1 MEECGGHGAV
11 ALGFGEQSPET
22 VAKFEVQKAELE
34 KEFPQARFVDL
45 KMTAR
50 TLSLLFARARDVKK
64 AV

>member
-1 MEECGGHGAV
+1 M